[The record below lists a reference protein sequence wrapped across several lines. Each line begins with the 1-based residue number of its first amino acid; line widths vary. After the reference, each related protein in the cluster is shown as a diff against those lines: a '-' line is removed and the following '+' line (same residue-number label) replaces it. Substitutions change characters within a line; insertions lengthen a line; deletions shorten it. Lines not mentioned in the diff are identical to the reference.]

1 VGMRIVIAGAHGKIA
16 RELGARLVKRGDSVL
31 GLIRNPDHAA
41 ELSELG
47 VTPEVVD
54 METADAAGLAARLSE
69 VDAAVF
75 AAGAGPGSGAERKD
89 TVDRGASVLLANSC
103 QQAGIRRF
111 VQVSSM
117 GTRNPNPPDVGPVF
131 GAYLDAKR
139 AAERDLRER
148 DLEWTILRPGKLT
161 DDPPTGRVTLGPEVA
176 RDAVTRSDV
185 AEVLAAL
192 LDEPRTAGMALELV
206 NGDVPVTDA
215 VRSAV
220 E

>member
-1 VGMRIVIAGAHGKIA
+1 MRIVIAGAHGKIA
-16 RELGARLVKRGDSVL
+16 RELGARLAKRGDSVL

-47 VTPEVVD
+47 MTPEVVD
-54 METADAAGLAARLSE
+54 MEAVDAAGLAARLSG

-89 TVDRGASVLLANSC
+89 TVDRAASVLLANSC

-117 GTRNPNPPDVGPVF
+117 GTRNPNPPDVDPVF

-139 AAERDLRER
+139 AAEQDLRQRDLA
-148 DLEWTILRPGKLT
+148 WTILRPGKLT
-161 DDPPTGRVTLGPEVA
+161 DDPPTGRVKLGPEVA

-192 LDEPRTAGMALELV
+192 LDEPRTAGMALEVV
-206 NGDVPVTDA
+206 NGEVPVADA

>member
-1 VGMRIVIAGAHGKIA
+1 MRIAIAGARGKIA
-16 RELGARLVKRGDSVL
+16 RQLGVLLTQRGDSVL
-31 GLIRNPDHAA
+31 GLVRNPDHVT
-41 ELSELG
+41 ELGHLG
-47 VTPEVVD
+47 VTAEVA
-54 METADAAGLAARLSE
+54 ELEAADASRLADRLSG

-89 TVDRGASVLLANSC
+89 TVDRGASVLLAEAC

-117 GTRNPNPPDVGPVF
+117 GTRSPNPPDVDPVF

-139 AAERDLRER
+139 AAEQDLRER
-148 DLEWTILRPGKLT
+148 DLDWTILRPGRLT
-161 DDPPTGRVTLGPEVA
+161 DDPPTGRVMLGTEVA
-176 RDAVTRSDV
+176 RDAVTRADV

-192 LDEPRTAGMALELV
+192 LAERRTAGMALELV
-206 NGDVPVTDA
+206 NGDVPVTEA
-215 VRSAV
+215 VGAAV